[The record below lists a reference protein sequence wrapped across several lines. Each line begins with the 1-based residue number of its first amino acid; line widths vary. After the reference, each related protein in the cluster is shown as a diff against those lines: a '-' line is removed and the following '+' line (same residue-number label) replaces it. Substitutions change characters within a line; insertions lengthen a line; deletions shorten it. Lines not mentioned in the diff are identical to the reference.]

1 MLIMEGKTV
10 FITGGTRGVGYAV
23 AKRCLEE
30 GAQAVAICG
39 TTEETVA
46 AALATLRE
54 MFPEKANDIH
64 GYWPN
69 LRVEAEIARDM
80 NDFTSKY
87 GHLDTVC
94 SNAGITHNT
103 TIKRIPD
110 GDFQNQV
117 DINLIATYY
126 VDRQAGLIMSK
137 QRSGSI
143 VNTSS
148 MTGLYGSSM
157 GCGYG
162 ASKAGVIGLTR
173 SLGRE
178 LAYFNVRVNAVAP
191 GVIDTDMVRKGTSPE
206 ALAVVSKNIA
216 LRRIAQPEEIANAIM
231 FLGSDLASYV
241 TATVLSVD
249 GWTT

>member
-1 MLIMEGKTV
+1 MGIMDGKTV
-10 FITGGTRGVGYAV
+10 FITGGTRGVGFAL
-23 AKRCLEE
+23 ATRALEE

-39 TTEETVA
+39 SKEETVA
-46 AALATLRE
+46 PALAKLKE
-54 MFPEKANDIH
+54 AFPAKAEEIF

-80 NDFTSKY
+80 NDFVAKV
-87 GHLDTVC
+87 GRLDVCC

-103 TIKRIPD
+103 TIKRIPE

-117 DINLIATYY
+117 DINLTATYY
-126 VDRQAGLIMSK
+126 VDRQAGLIMMK

-143 VNTSS
+143 VNTAS
-148 MTGLYGSSM
+148 MTGLYGSGM

-178 LAYFNVRVNAVAP
+178 LAFFNIRVNCVAP
-191 GVIDTDMVRKGTSPE
+191 GVIDTDMVAGLSPE
-206 ALAVVSKNIA
+206 AVKAVSAGIA
-216 LRRIAQPEEIANAIM
+216 LRRMAKPEEVANAIL
-231 FLGSDLASYV
+231 FLGSDLASYC
-241 TATVLSVD
+241 TATCLSVD